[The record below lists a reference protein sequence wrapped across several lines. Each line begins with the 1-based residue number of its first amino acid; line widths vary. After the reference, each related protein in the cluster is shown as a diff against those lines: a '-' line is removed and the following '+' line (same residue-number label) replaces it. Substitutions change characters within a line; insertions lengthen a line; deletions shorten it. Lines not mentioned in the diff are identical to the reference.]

1 MWKNELIEQF
11 SNSSNFRNFILDKQS
26 VQNVQIF
33 LDLMVEQIKSSETFY
48 FGKAENTCDI
58 TIKKELGKQFAPYI
72 KTPYNSVL
80 YEVDTNRTEPPLNGV
95 ETVCSTKSAY
105 LLAELDGMQVALCFD
120 HIDDDEF
127 NCWSL
132 NPFYSLTS
140 KEDKEL
146 TNLYRLYKYELSEED
161 EQAEEKEFLAGLSR
175 ANALNDIINCQNVV
189 FKDVEPPYKVNRK
202 RIKNGKTPLY
212 SYKILE
218 VVKGKPKSKNAGSV
232 PWNYTSP
239 ENVRFHLCRGHFKTF
254 TEDKPLFGKY
264 AGTFWWNPQSRGSK
278 DVGAV
283 EKEYSV
289 KQYKRET
296 A

>member
-1 MWKNELIEQF
+1 
-11 SNSSNFRNFILDKQS
+11 
-26 VQNVQIF
+26 
-33 LDLMVEQIKSSETFY
+33 MVEQIKSSETFY

-264 AGTFWWNPQSRGSK
+264 AGTFWWNPHSRGNK
-278 DVGAV
+278 DIGTV